1 MGRRDTTGR
10 RIGLF
15 ALGLL
20 LCGLT
25 GFTGSLLGARLAQ
38 RYQPDTVR
46 RESGQTPGEQA
57 QAIEEPD
64 YSAQEPARAVSPG
77 WHDQVMEA
85 YGENAGET
93 GEGVTAPVISIPE
106 TLNAETD
113 YILREKDLL
122 SGSEMEIIEDIP
134 DMYIGMNREQF
145 LSAMENYEAA
155 PPLSEKERGFVSLE
169 VLSFAPSRVVVQM
182 NYRYVQPTESFYI
195 VAVNDLI
202 VVYLEDRQ
210 TVYQYT
216 NIRLSEL
223 PQQLQQKIIG
233 VMHVADEESLYDF
246 LENYTS

>member
-1 MGRRDTTGR
+1 MGRKNTTGH

-15 ALGLL
+15 SFGLL
-20 LCGLT
+20 LCGLM
-25 GFTGSLLGARLAQ
+25 GFMGSLLGLRLAQ
-38 RYQPDTVR
+38 QCQPQPIRQESEEPSGEQPDV
-46 RESGQTPGEQA
+46 
-57 QAIEEPD
+57 
-64 YSAQEPARAVSPG
+64 SADEAVPR
-77 WHDQVMEA
+77 WHNQVMEA
-85 YGENAGET
+85 HREDGEEVPAL
-93 GEGVTAPVISIPE
+93 VISIPE
-106 TLNAETD
+106 TLNAETE

-122 SGSEMEIIEDIP
+122 SGSEVELSEDIP

-182 NYRYVQPTESFYI
+182 NYRYVQPSKSFYV
-195 VAVNDLI
+195 VAINDLI

-216 NIRLSEL
+216 NIRLSQL
-223 PQQLQQKIIG
+223 PEQLQQEIIG
-233 VMHVADEESLYDF
+233 VMYVTDEESLYDF

>member
-25 GFTGSLLGARLAQ
+25 GFAGSLLGARLAQ

-46 RESGQTPGEQA
+46 QENMQAPREQA
-57 QAIEEPD
+57 DEDPDHSADDPAQA
-64 YSAQEPARAVSPG
+64 AVPR

-85 YGENAGET
+85 LGENT
-93 GEGVTAPVISIPE
+93 GEADGIFPAPVFSIQE

-182 NYRYVQPTESFYI
+182 NYRYVQPTESFY
-195 VAVNDLI
+195 VMAVNDLI

-223 PQQLQQKIIG
+223 PQELQQKIIG

>member
-1 MGRRDTTGR
+1 MRRRNSTGR

-20 LCGLT
+20 FCGLT
-25 GFTGSLLGARLAQ
+25 GLTGSLLGARLAQ

-46 RESGQTPGEQA
+46 QEDAQTPEEQSDL
-57 QAIEEPD
+57 PLGD
-64 YSAQEPARAVSPG
+64 PAAPEATPR

-85 YGENAGET
+85 HEENEGEPDGLYS
-93 GEGVTAPVISIPE
+93 APVISIQE
-106 TLNAETD
+106 TLNAETE

-122 SGSEMEIIEDIP
+122 SGLEMEISEDIP
-134 DMYIGMNREQF
+134 DMFIGMNREQF

-155 PPLSEKERGFVSLE
+155 PPLSEKERGFVSLD

-182 NYRYVQPTESFYI
+182 NYRYVQPSDSFYI
-195 VAVNDLI
+195 MAINDLI

-216 NIRLSEL
+216 NIRLSQL
-223 PQQLQQKIIG
+223 PQQLQQRIIG
-233 VMHVADEESLYDF
+233 VMHVTDEESLYDF